1 MPTRK
6 AQTLALAFVASLS
19 VASVFAGEAALVAGA
34 RAEPDMV
41 QPELLPQGFVIIVED
56 KTRTATQDQPIY
68 MASSINGWNPADPE
82 FVLSPRSDTRWQIVI
97 DDVPANT
104 TVAFKFTMGG
114 WDREELDGNGNSIAN
129 RSFAK
134 VDRSKLGPNERPV
147 IEFVIPEFRTP
158 VALSEEVRQ
167 SGVYRTLDV
176 TGDVRRLE
184 VRGGAGG
191 AEASTRDLQVWLPEG
206 YSAAENA
213 DRRYPVL
220 YMMDGQNVF
229 EQLPGVPG
237 EWGADETAQRLIAS
251 GQVEPIIIVA
261 VPHAGEH
268 RLREY
273 LPMGEIQG
281 NRGDGGAFVSWM
293 RREVMPRVERSF
305 RTKGGAEHT
314 AIGGASLGGAI
325 ALYASTRHPEVF
337 GKAIVE
343 SLPLLY
349 DDGRAARVYL
359 DSVQEWPA
367 KVFVGMGG
375 REVSNNERDADRNAA
390 YKAWA
395 EELDKRLAQAGLD
408 ADHRRLR
415 IDADAN
421 HNEVAW
427 GQRFPEALEFLFPGS
442 N

>member
-191 AEASTRDLQVWLPEG
+191 G
-206 YSAAENA
+206 
-213 DRRYPVL
+213 
-220 YMMDGQNVF
+220 
-229 EQLPGVPG
+229 
-237 EWGADETAQRLIAS
+237 
-251 GQVEPIIIVA
+251 
-261 VPHAGEH
+261 
-268 RLREY
+268 
-273 LPMGEIQG
+273 
-281 NRGDGGAFVSWM
+281 RGLN
-293 RREVMPRVERSF
+293 
-305 RTKGGAEHT
+305 T
-314 AIGGASLGGAI
+314 
-325 ALYASTRHPEVF
+325 
-337 GKAIVE
+337 
-343 SLPLLY
+343 
-349 DDGRAARVYL
+349 
-359 DSVQEWPA
+359 
-367 KVFVGMGG
+367 
-375 REVSNNERDADRNAA
+375 
-390 YKAWA
+390 
-395 EELDKRLAQAGLD
+395 
-408 ADHRRLR
+408 
-415 IDADAN
+415 
-421 HNEVAW
+421 
-427 GQRFPEALEFLFPGS
+427 
-442 N
+442 